1 MVKCGFE
8 NDRLMS
14 YAKATEFFQQSV
26 TSALSNQNIRASE
39 STVYYIV
46 NLLISF
52 IRSDQLYELTSE
64 GLVLKPLVLFY
75 ADAAEA
81 ESIEQ
86 RNKALRRL
94 GDIALF
100 VAGMFSESLRRKP
113 VDVGYYVGMG
123 VSAYSHLS
131 ETLRGTVRGR
141 AFAEVFQELA
151 GKFQKFVDV
160 LAEISESGQINNNC
174 DVMRWYELWL
184 QTGSK
189 RAAKRLRALGI
200 VPVRSSCGYDRH

>member
-1 MVKCGFE
+1 MVKNSSEKG
-8 NDRLMS
+8 RLVF
-14 YAKATEFFQQSV
+14 YAQATEFFQQSV
-26 TSALSNQNIRASE
+26 TNALSNQNTRASE
-39 STVYYIV
+39 STVYYVV

-52 IRSDQLYELTSE
+52 IRSDQLYELTAE
-64 GLVLKPLVLFY
+64 GLVLRPLALFY

-86 RNKALRRL
+86 RNKALQRL
-94 GDIALF
+94 GDVALF

-131 ETLRGTVRGR
+131 ETIRGTVRGR
-141 AFAEVFQELA
+141 AFSEVFQELA
-151 GKFQKFVDV
+151 GKFQEFVDV
-160 LAEISESGQINNNC
+160 LAEVAESGRINSNC
-174 DVMRWYELWL
+174 DIMRLYELWL

-189 RAAKRLRALGI
+189 RAANRLRAVGI
-200 VPVRSSCGYDRH
+200 VPIRGFGGCYRH

>member
-1 MVKCGFE
+1 MVKNSSE
-8 NDRLMS
+8 NDSLVS
-14 YAKATEFFQQSV
+14 YAQATEFFQQSV
-26 TSALSNQNIRASE
+26 TNALSNQNTRASE
-39 STVYYIV
+39 TTVCYLV

-52 IRSDQLYELTSE
+52 IRSDQFYELTSD
-64 GLVLKPLVLFY
+64 GLVLKPLALFY

-86 RNKALRRL
+86 RNKALQRL
-94 GDIALF
+94 GDVALF

-131 ETLRGTVRGR
+131 ETIRGTVRGR
-141 AFAEVFQELA
+141 AFAEVFHELA
-151 GKFQKFVDV
+151 GKFQEFVDV
-160 LAEISESGQINNNC
+160 LAEIAESGQINSNC
-174 DVMRWYELWL
+174 DIMRLYELWL

-189 RAAKRLRALGI
+189 RAANRLRAVGI
-200 VPVRSSCGYDRH
+200 VPIRGSGGYDRH

>member
-1 MVKCGFE
+1 MVRNSSEK
-8 NDRLMS
+8 DRLVS
-14 YAKATEFFQQSV
+14 YAQATEFFQQSV
-26 TSALSNQNIRASE
+26 TNALSNQNTRASE
-39 STVYYIV
+39 PTVYYVV

-52 IRSDQLYELTSE
+52 IRSDQLYELTPE
-64 GLVLKPLVLFY
+64 GLALKPLALFY

-86 RNKALRRL
+86 RNKALQRL
-94 GDIALF
+94 GDVALF

-131 ETLRGTVRGR
+131 ETIRGTVRGR
-141 AFAEVFQELA
+141 TFAEVFHELA
-151 GKFQKFVDV
+151 GKFQEFVDV
-160 LAEISESGQINNNC
+160 LAEVAESGRINSNC
-174 DVMRWYELWL
+174 DIMRLYELWL

-189 RAAKRLRALGI
+189 RAANRLRAVGI
-200 VPVRSSCGYDRH
+200 VPIRGFGGYDRH

>member
-8 NDRLMS
+8 NDKLVS

-26 TSALSNQNIRASE
+26 TNALSNQNTRASE

-52 IRSDQLYELTSE
+52 IRSDQLYELTPE

-94 GDIALF
+94 GDVALF

-141 AFAEVFQELA
+141 AFAEVFHELA
-151 GKFQKFVDV
+151 GKFQEFVDV
-160 LAEISESGQINNNC
+160 LAEVSESGQINSNC
-174 DVMRWYELWL
+174 DIMRLYELWL

-200 VPVRSSCGYDRH
+200 VPVRSSGRYDRH